1 MIKVGVIGLGN
12 MGRHHARIYAQT
24 DGAELV
30 AAADVREEAED
41 VARRYGAR
49 FYRDYREMLER
60 ERPDAISV
68 AVPTGFH
75 RDVGTEC
82 IRAGVATLIEKPLAA
97 SVEEARELVKLAESL
112 DVPLMVGHI
121 ERFNPAVRA
130 LKDLIDHGDLGGLTS
145 LTARRVGVFPPQVKD
160 ADVILDLAVHDID
173 LCSFLFGRLPERV
186 YARAGKALNSRRW
199 DFAGIFLDY
208 GGAVALL
215 QANWITPVKIREL
228 TVTGTGG
235 YAELD
240 YITQKLRV
248 YESNYQRTFDSFGDF
263 VVKFGS
269 PRVREVPVEGAEPLY
284 LELSHFVS
292 CVARGEP
299 PEVSGREGL
308 LAVTVA
314 TEAARSC
321 EEGQVVEVGIC
332 PG

>member
-1 MIKVGVIGLGN
+1 
-12 MGRHHARIYAQT
+12 MGRHHARIYAQM
-24 DGAELV
+24 DEAKLV
-30 AAADVREEAED
+30 AAADVRKEAED

-97 SVEEARELVKLAESL
+97 SVEEARELVELAESL
-112 DVPLMVGHI
+112 DVLLMVGHI

-130 LKDLIDHGDLGGLTS
+130 LKDLIDHGDLGDLTS

-173 LCSFLFGRLPERV
+173 LCSFLLGRLPERV

-292 CVARGEP
+292 CAARGEP

-308 LAVTVA
+308 LAVAVA

>member
-1 MIKVGVIGLGN
+1 MIRVGVIGLGN
-12 MGRHHARIYAQT
+12 MGRHHARIYAQME
-24 DGAELV
+24 DVKLV
-30 AAADVREEAED
+30 AASDVREEAEEI
-41 VARRYGAR
+41 AKRYGAR
-49 FYRDYREMLER
+49 FYRDYREMLEK
-60 ERPDAISV
+60 ERPEAVSV
-68 AVPTGFH
+68 AVPTGLH
-75 RDVGTEC
+75 REVGGEC
-82 IRAGVATLIEKPLAA
+82 ILAGVATLIEKPLAA
-97 SVEEARELVKLAESL
+97 SVEEAEELTKLAEAKG
-112 DVPLMVGHI
+112 VPIMTGHI

-130 LKDLIDHGDLGGLTS
+130 LKNLMDRGDLGDLTS
-145 LTARRVGVFPPQVKD
+145 ITARRVGVFPPQVKD

-173 LCSFLFGRLPERV
+173 LCSFLLGRLPERV

-248 YESNYQRTFDSFGDF
+248 YESVYQRTFDSFGDF

-269 PRVREVPVEGAEPLY
+269 PRVREVSVESAEPLY
-284 LELSHFVS
+284 LELFHFIS
-292 CVARGEP
+292 CVARGES

-308 LAVTVA
+308 RAVVVA
-314 TEAARSC
+314 TKAAQSC
-321 EEGQVVEVGIC
+321 KEGRVLEVGLC